1 MFLII
6 LLLFSILQIYI
17 CKNQKSRKV
26 TLILPI
32 ISLIVA
38 IVSIIFFFFI
48 ILSALLNDLILSN
61 TKNINIIISYLIDF
75 DLEYIF
81 LLFLIYVCLLFSFLP
96 TMVFCSINIYYK
108 KLTYKK

>member
-26 TLILPI
+26 TLMLPI
-32 ISLIVA
+32 ISLI
-38 IVSIIFFFFI
+38 FFI
-48 ILSALLNDLILSN
+48 ILSTLLNDLMLSN
-61 TKNINIIISYLIDF
+61 TKNIKIISYLIDF
-75 DLEYIF
+75 NLEYIF

-108 KLTYKK
+108 NSLIKSEFFHFKI